1 MSARPAADNR
11 PFRWN
16 LVTPDQLGALL
27 DGCTDPDLWYL
38 EDLVTCAA
46 KVLARSDDGRL
57 LFVGRSAD
65 SIFDLLSGALADTT
79 WRDRPQRLPFSFRG
93 DADDLTPNEIRQAR
107 AIFAAAGLSPEHLA
121 RGPHPAT
128 FVDLVHAGHTFTNLY
143 RLLRDWVDEQRQ
155 PWNAIRRRIR
165 FVGITSR
172 TKTSP
177 NTWRWHQH
185 ADWTRD
191 LPARSVVNIS
201 IDRSVW
207 HYLGDH
213 QTKLTRS
220 FHPKLWTQPD
230 GDGPAATNQPA
241 RPWPKPSRS
250 SCTAVAPM
258 PAEHWLASPRINPR
272 PFA

>member
-107 AIFAAAGLSPEHLA
+107 AIFAAAGLSPEQLA

-191 LPARSVVNIS
+191 LPSTSPSTGPCGTTSATTRPSSPARSTRNCGHS
-201 IDRSVW
+201 PTATAPPRRTNPPGPGRS
-207 HYLGDH
+207 
-213 QTKLTRS
+213 RR
-220 FHPKLWTQPD
+220 
-230 GDGPAATNQPA
+230 A
-241 RPWPKPSRS
+241 RR
-250 SCTAVAPM
+250 V
-258 PAEHWLASPRINPR
+258 R
-272 PFA
+272 P